1 MTFTFPASRLTMAV
15 ERVAMT
21 SLSIPISTGDPLPG
35 TVKLY
40 GRHVILCTGQA
51 SWPSHIDED
60 GGFAQVLAQAV
71 EAAKDRLAL
80 TVKITACDAASN
92 GPGMDLLVFP
102 DCVRYLGLS
111 AADIPILVAD
121 HLTGNAPS
129 PRLRHR
135 PLSGRYVF
143 VCTHGQRDYR
153 CGECGPLLFTTLYS
167 HLAAAGLAEAVHV
180 YRSSHV
186 GGHAYAGNVL
196 IYPEGDWYGYVTAA
210 DVPRLVDRHLVA
222 GEIVWDL
229 WRGRMGLTP
238 EQAVQ
243 MTADR

>member
-1 MTFTFPASRLTMAV
+1 MNLHSNTVPPR
-15 ERVAMT
+15 
-21 SLSIPISTGDPLPG
+21 DPLPG

-40 GRHVILCTGQA
+40 GRHVILCSGQA

-71 EAAKDRLAL
+71 EAAKDRLD
-80 TVKITACDAASN
+80 TPVKITACDAAST

-111 AADIPILVAD
+111 AADIPIFVADHLVAD
-121 HLTGNAPS
+121 HLTSNTAS
-129 PRLRHR
+129 LRFQHR
-135 PLSGRYVF
+135 PLGGRHVF
-143 VCTHGQRDYR
+143 VCTHGERDYR
-153 CGECGPLLFTTLYS
+153 CGECGPSLLAALHSY
-167 HLAAAGLAEAVHV
+167 LAAAGLADVVHV

-196 IYPEGDWYGYVTAA
+196 IYPEGDWYGYVTPA
-210 DVPRLVDRHLVA
+210 DVPRLVDRHLA
-222 GEIVWDL
+222 GGEIVWDL

-238 EQAVQ
+238 ERAAQ
-243 MTADR
+243 MTADH